1 MDCAAGSRRDT
12 GLKPVGNRSEAGPM
26 RISQPVPVPTNAG
39 LDCRIGPRVRP
50 EESTSTITHLRPPV
64 VPVAVEI
71 VITRTSRVD
80 RENLPLRRLL
90 QLQRRRKQLELR
102 WLLLITQLGW
112 AFDRSSLLLDA
123 SFVAHVPITE
133 SEYEAK
139 RAEIA
144 ADLLTVNDAAEL
156 LLLLEED
163 DSKAA
168 IRRAEKQVRTAIKAG
183 ELKAERQGRGYQMT
197 YAAYCD
203 WRGETV
209 EPFPD
214 WGRAYDVVPDDAV
227 YFDESVERLRLA
239 TETGP
244 HNPTIVL
251 PALASESNRLLPEE
265 KQSVHDRLLAGLAH
279 HIAQGVPQQEMEVA
293 ALTEVVE
300 AVAAE
305 FRDEAIV
312 AELNRA
318 MLNDARARLTALRMN
333 ASAQVGEIDDAPYH
347 EAMAEQIRRQI
358 FDSEA

>member
-1 MDCAAGSRRDT
+1 MSAKG
-12 GLKPVGNRSEAGPM
+12 
-26 RISQPVPVPTNAG
+26 
-39 LDCRIGPRVRP
+39 
-50 EESTSTITHLRPPV
+50 
-64 VPVAVEI
+64 
-71 VITRTSRVD
+71 
-80 RENLPLRRLL
+80 RRLERL
-90 QLQRRRKQLELR
+90 LEGLTARERVVLIQTAVYEGSEPEQQIWDTAPSEQSSEIRRLGELACQAHLVLTTHIAALHFVVEALELR
-102 WLLLITQLGW
+102 WLLLTTQLGW

-123 SFVAHVPITE
+123 SFVAHVPITNT
-133 SEYEAK
+133 EYEAK

-144 ADLLTVNDAAEL
+144 ADVLTVNDAAEFM
-156 LLLLEED
+156 LLLEED

-168 IRRAEKQVRTAIKAG
+168 IRRAEKQVRAAIKNG
-183 ELKAERQGRGYQMT
+183 ELKAERQGRGYQMS

-227 YFDESVERLRLA
+227 YFVESAERLRLA
-239 TETGP
+239 TESGP
-244 HNPTIVL
+244 HNPTVVL
-251 PALASESNRLLPEE
+251 PALAREPEWLLPEE
-265 KQSVHDRLLAGLAH
+265 KQSVHDRLLVGLAR

-293 ALTEVVE
+293 VLTEVVE

-305 FRDEAIV
+305 FKDEAVV

-318 MLNDARARLTALRMN
+318 MLNDARARLAALRKN
-333 ASAQVGEIDDAPYH
+333 ASPQVGEIDDAPDH